1 MIKDKEKEEK
11 EIEEKKEEKKKE
23 ESWFQRVPA
32 IWKVLAAAVIFVRYL
47 AISNSG
53 GNIQELWLWIIG
65 ALVILYLI
73 GSESMKKSS
82 GLLTPEEAEQALKK
96 EIARKKRDGQ
106 IPLNTKIDIGCNNGL
121 FWHEGMPQ
129 HYQIQLAFT
138 YKNLKEFKKGLVW
151 AYGEAKGMV
160 TIQDNMGKLTGRE
173 SVPVVSPLPPWIRR
187 SRRYNLDIEKG
198 LFDLAKK

>member
-106 IPLNTKIDIGCNNGL
+106 IPLNTKIYIG
-121 FWHEGMPQ
+121 
-129 HYQIQLAFT
+129 
-138 YKNLKEFKKGLVW
+138 
-151 AYGEAKGMV
+151 
-160 TIQDNMGKLTGRE
+160 
-173 SVPVVSPLPPWIRR
+173 
-187 SRRYNLDIEKG
+187 
-198 LFDLAKK
+198 

>member
-1 MIKDKEKEEK
+1 
-11 EIEEKKEEKKKE
+11 
-23 ESWFQRVPA
+23 
-32 IWKVLAAAVIFVRYL
+32 
-47 AISNSG
+47 
-53 GNIQELWLWIIG
+53 
-65 ALVILYLI
+65 
-73 GSESMKKSS
+73 
-82 GLLTPEEAEQALKK
+82 
-96 EIARKKRDGQ
+96 
-106 IPLNTKIDIGCNNGL
+106 
-121 FWHEGMPQ
+121 MPQ